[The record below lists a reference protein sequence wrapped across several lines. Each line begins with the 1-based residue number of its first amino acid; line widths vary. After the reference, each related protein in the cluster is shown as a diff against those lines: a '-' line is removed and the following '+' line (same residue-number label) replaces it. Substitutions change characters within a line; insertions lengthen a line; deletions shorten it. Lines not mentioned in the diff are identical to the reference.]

1 MLERVAPAK
10 RLRRRVS
17 PPSKSKIHVPA
28 PEADQ
33 PRLVQVGVIAAV
45 CFAIGALWPTLSG
58 VSLVP
63 SVPTK
68 EEKAPK
74 AKPKPARPAAPDD
87 PDKEVP
93 VAAMVPGAPK
103 KSTEPSVEIDKTLVV
118 NCRDAQDRRLSQC
131 DTPGFDDVARD
142 RIKALAACDAA
153 RDADGVLS
161 IGFELDFER
170 EKITSIS
177 SGKSSTV
184 SDQTASALVECAKRE
199 FMSATLR
206 GVEHTHARYLVFYMA
221 RIRPPGA
228 VVEESPEAQRVEA
241 SGTATVI
248 WNSARIRT
256 QPDDGKVKERLL
268 YGTKVV
274 VTARQGDW
282 YKIRYDSKGS
292 EGWVHKNALAL

>member
-1 MLERVAPAK
+1 M
-10 RLRRRVS
+10 
-17 PPSKSKIHVPA
+17 
-28 PEADQ
+28 
-33 PRLVQVGVIAAV
+33 IAAV
-45 CFAIGALWPTLSG
+45 CFAIGVLWPTLSG

-63 SVPTK
+63 TVPTK
-68 EEKAPK
+68 AEKTPK
-74 AKPKPARPAAPDD
+74 ATPKPARPPSQND
-87 PDKEVP
+87 PNAEVP
-93 VAAMVPGAPK
+93 VAAMVPSAPK
-103 KSTEPSVEIDKTLVV
+103 KSTEPTVEIEKTLVV
-118 NCRDAQDRRLSQC
+118 NCRDEEDRRLSQC
-131 DTPGFDDVARD
+131 DTPAFDDVASD

-161 IGFELDFER
+161 IGFELDFEK
-170 EKITSIS
+170 EKITDIS

-184 SDQTASALVECAKRE
+184 GDATADALVECAKRE

-221 RIRPPGA
+221 RIQPPGA
-228 VVEESPEAQRVEA
+228 VVEEAPEAQVVEA

-248 WNSARIRT
+248 WNSARIRS
-256 QPDDGKVKERLL
+256 QPDEGKVKERLL

-282 YKIRYDSKGS
+282 YKIRYDAKGS